1 MIIKTK
7 NFITDCKEIARRQNQ
22 FADIFF
28 SENSEPLSSKGKK
41 ATNVILR
48 GSAQRIELLCQ
59 MLVENAEKDNIVE
72 QQNLLNKT
80 IRSEG

>member
-7 NFITDCKEIARRQNQ
+7 DFIEDCKEIARRQNQ

-59 MLVENAEKDNIVE
+59 MLERYTENE
-72 QQNLLNKT
+72 
-80 IRSEG
+80 EGKE